1 MRKLFLLLLTIFV
14 AGASVKAMA
23 SDVSPGIPKMNG
35 MVVSS
40 SSGSVTPGLW
50 TLPSAD
56 GEAWSMNFEMNP
68 GYATFYSGVLYDDV
82 YYATRCNAQYGSPII
97 YVDAY
102 SMEDGKKMWTNY
114 PKLTA
119 LPYDLAYNPYDGKI
133 YGFFSNATNTGMVLA
148 TISYDKSGETVTPIK
163 EMDGVWVAIAA
174 APSGQL
180 YGIQSDVEGSGTSV
194 KVNSSSLYKIDR
206 LTGEATLI
214 GGTGQLPLL
223 TGSATIEARSGR
235 MFWTVSPDAS
245 SSYLC
250 EVNLNTGAATKVLD
264 FDDCK
269 QVVGLYAPA
278 PPAEDDAPAEVTDAV
293 AAFNGGS
300 LSGKLQFKA
309 PSTLYNGTP
318 ASGVLTYT
326 VLLNGNEF
334 AKGETSFGS
343 TVSTD
348 VTVAERGNYEFT
360 ISVANDKGPS
370 PKVVVGRFIG
380 FGVPLAPE
388 GVKAAKT
395 AADKITVSWNAV
407 TSSSD
412 GGYVDAAAV
421 TYTVKRL
428 PDEKIVS
435 ENTTATSLEDTPDVS
450 GGMAAYSYV
459 VSADNHGCV
468 SEAVE
473 SNKVVCGTAVLPW
486 QESFKTSETLSFF
499 TVIDANKDGKT
510 WEYASGVVRVKY
522 GNVKM
527 DDWLMSPPLKLEAGK
542 VYHATF
548 KAHSSNA
555 RYPET
560 IEAKWGA
567 GNTVA
572 DMTNTLVEPAT
583 LSGDYETLGGFIK
596 PAVSGVYHL
605 GLHGISEADMYNL
618 EVCEIKI
625 EAGLD
630 AGVPQ
635 APVDLTV
642 TADAAGEYKATV
654 SLTAP
659 ETDISG
665 SALTSIDRI
674 ELSRGGTTVH
684 TFASPAPGER
694 LTYNDVLEAG
704 GDYVYSAVAV
714 NGSGASIPTT
724 VTAFVGTPVAAAPAS
739 VEITETAPGEI
750 RLSWEKVALSAD
762 GKAINPDKVRY
773 NIYNVTGNGAVIA
786 ENVTE
791 IPYTFKGVE
800 DGKQQFVQYSVS
812 AVTDRG
818 EGEKTSTRLIPAGT
832 PYTDFHESYA
842 GGKAST
848 IYATERINYGNW
860 AIQTDNEDAVS
871 QDGDGGYMVMN
882 GYFANYRGAMTTGK
896 ISLAGK
902 KAPMLRFYSYTP
914 DDSGLDKNKLEVLVS
929 AAGGEWTEVLNKTVV
944 ELGAKQGWHEV
955 TVPLGAYAG
964 SDISLRFVAT
974 TSDRPYIST
983 FIDNLNIDEMSGVDL
998 AVTDI
1003 KAPEYVRTGES
1014 FTVSVALANNGGE
1027 AATGSSVEL
1036 YAGDVLCKTSGGLT
1050 IDAGA
1055 ETSAEFVVEMSAL
1068 ADKPVSYRA
1077 VVSHPDDAVTGNNTS
1092 EVVTV
1097 SPVTSSAPVPTNLT
1111 ATRSGSDVILGWN
1124 APVLATEPDATV
1136 TDDFESTAAWSHYA
1150 DGWVMRD
1157 LDKAA
1162 VCGFGEVE
1170 IPGIEAG
1177 KTLASYFMFS
1187 ATGIFEKNKYFA
1199 PHSGKQYLAAL
1210 ARFDNGTTDDWAVSP
1225 ELSGNAQTVSFY
1237 ARSYSAN
1244 DPEKIQVLYSAGSL
1258 EPSDFVPTELNVDK
1272 VPGEW
1277 TRYEVALPQ
1286 GARYFA
1292 IRSYATNSFML
1303 MLDDV
1308 TFAPLSSGN
1317 LVLTGYNIYRNGERI
1332 NEAPVTTTSYTDNA
1346 DMPENSTWV
1355 VTAVYEQRESNGSNV
1370 ATAITSSVDGVVS
1383 GQADIS
1389 VAGGKIRISG
1399 CSGKHITVSSID
1411 GKTVY
1416 SGVGNMVTDI
1426 PAGNGVYIVKV
1437 GDIVR
1442 KLVVR
1447 SMR

>member
-14 AGASVKAMA
+14 AGASVKATA
-23 SDVSPGIPKMNG
+23 SDTPPSIPKMNG
-35 MVVSS
+35 MVVGS
-40 SSGSVTPGLW
+40 SSGSVVTGLW
-50 TLPSAD
+50 SLPSAA
-56 GEAWSMNFEMNP
+56 GEAWSMNIAMDP
-68 GYATFYSGVLYDDV
+68 GYATFYGGILCDNV
-82 YYATRCNAQYGSPII
+82 YYATRCSAQYGTIV

-102 SMEDGKKMWTNY
+102 SMEDGRKLWTNY

-119 LPYDLAYNPYDGKI
+119 LPYDLTYNPYDGKI
-133 YGFFSNATNTGMVLA
+133 YGLFSNSSNTGMVLG
-148 TISYDKSGETVTPIK
+148 TISYDKSGETVIPIK
-163 EMDGVWVAIAA
+163 ELDGTWVAIAA

-180 YGIQSDVEGSGTSV
+180 YGIQSDVEIMGTLV

-206 LTGEATLI
+206 LTGETTLI

-223 TGSATIEARSGR
+223 TGSATIDARSGR
-235 MFWTVSPDAS
+235 MFWTVAPNDK

-250 EVNLNTGAATKVLD
+250 EVDLTTGAATKVMD
-264 FDDCK
+264 FDDCR
-269 QVVGLYAPA
+269 QVVGLYVPT
-278 PPAEDDAPAEVTDAV
+278 PPAEDDAPAEVTDVV
-293 AAFNGGS
+293 ASFDGGS
-300 LSGKLQFKA
+300 LSGSLQFKA
-309 PSTLYNGTP
+309 PSALYDGTP
-318 ASGVLTYT
+318 ASGALTYT
-326 VLLNGNEF
+326 VLLNGNELT
-334 AKGETSFGS
+334 KGETSFGAA
-343 TVSTD
+343 VSTD

-370 PKVVVGRFIG
+370 PKVAVKRFIG

-388 GVKAAKT
+388 GLKAVKTDAG
-395 AADKITVSWNAV
+395 KITVSWDAV

-412 GGYVDAAAV
+412 GGYVDAPVV

-435 ENTTATSLEDTPDVS
+435 EKTTATSLEDAPDAS
-450 GGMAAYSYV
+450 GGMTAYSYV

-468 SEAVE
+468 STTVE

-486 QESFKTSETLSFF
+486 QENFKTPDALSFF
-499 TVIDANKDGKT
+499 TVIDANNDGKT
-510 WEYASGVVRVKY
+510 WEYSTGAVRVKY
-522 GNVKM
+522 GNIKM
-527 DDWLMSPPLKLEAGK
+527 DDWLMSPPLRLEAGK

-567 GNTVA
+567 GNAVA
-572 DMTNTLVEPAT
+572 DMTNTLVEATT

-596 PAVSGVYHL
+596 PSVSGIYHL

-618 EVCEIKI
+618 EVCEITV

-635 APVDLTV
+635 MPGDLTV
-642 TADAAGEYKATV
+642 TADATGEYKATV

-659 ETDISG
+659 KTDISG
-665 SALTSIDRI
+665 GVLTSIDRI
-674 ELSRGGTTVH
+674 ELNRDGATVH
-684 TFASPAPGER
+684 TFAAPTPGET
-694 LTYNDVLEAG
+694 LTYDDVLEAG
-704 GDYVYSAVAV
+704 GDHVYSAVAV
-714 NGSGASIPTT
+714 NASGASIPAT

-739 VEITETAPGEI
+739 VEITETTPGEI
-750 RLSWEKVALSAD
+750 SLSWEKVAISAD

-773 NIYNVTGNGAVIA
+773 NIYNVTANGAVIA

-800 DGKQQFVQYSVS
+800 DGKQQFVQYSVA

-832 PYTDFHESYA
+832 PYTEFHESYA

-848 IYATERINYGNW
+848 IYTTERIKYGNW
-860 AIQTDNEDAVS
+860 AIQKDNEDVVA
-871 QDGDGGYMVMN
+871 QDGDNGCMVMN
-882 GYFANYRGAMTTGK
+882 GYFSDYCGAMNTGK

-929 AAGGEWTEVLNKTVV
+929 VAGGEWTEVLNKTVV
-944 ELGAKQGWHEV
+944 EMGAEQGWHEV
-955 TVPLGAYAG
+955 TVPLSAYAG

-974 TSDRPYIST
+974 TSERPYTST
-983 FIDNLNIDEMSGVDL
+983 FIDNLNIDDMTGVDL
-998 AVTDI
+998 VVTGI
-1003 KAPEYVRTGES
+1003 KAPEYVRTGEN
-1014 FTVSVALANNGGE
+1014 FTVSVSLANNGGE
-1027 AATGSSVEL
+1027 AAAGSSVEL
-1036 YAGDVLCKTSGGLT
+1036 YADDVLCKTFGNVT
-1050 IDAGA
+1050 VDAGA
-1055 ETSAEFVVEMSAL
+1055 ATTVELVVEMSAL
-1068 ADKPVSYRA
+1068 ADKAVSYKA
-1077 VVSHPDDAVTGNNTS
+1077 VVSHPDDAVAGNNTS
-1092 EVVTV
+1092 ETVTV
-1097 SPVTSSAPVPTNLT
+1097 SPVTSSAPAPTNLT
-1111 ATRSGSDVILGWN
+1111 ATRSGTDVLLSWN

-1136 TDDFESTAAWSHYA
+1136 TDDFESTAAWSHHA

-1162 VCGFGEVE
+1162 VCGFGEAE

-1187 ATGIFEKNKYFA
+1187 ATGIFENNKYFA
-1199 PHSGKQYLAAL
+1199 PHSGKQYLAAF

-1237 ARSYSAN
+1237 ARSYSA
-1244 DPEKIQVLYSAGSL
+1244 DYPEKIQVLYSAGSL
-1258 EPSDFVPTELNVDK
+1258 EPSDFVPAGLNVDK

-1277 TRYEVALPQ
+1277 TRYEAALPQ

-1317 LVLTGYNIYRNGERI
+1317 LVLTGYNIYRNNERI
-1332 NEAPVTTTSYTDNA
+1332 NEEPVTATAYTDNA
-1346 DMPENSTWV
+1346 GMAENSTWV

-1370 ATAITSSVDGVVS
+1370 ATAITTSVDGIVS

-1389 VAGGKIRISG
+1389 VVGGNIRISG

-1416 SGVGNMVTDI
+1416 SGVGNTVTDI

-1447 SMR
+1447 SRR

>member
-1 MRKLFLLLLTIFV
+1 MLLLTIFV

-102 SMEDGKKMWTNY
+102 SMEDGKKLWTNY

-318 ASGVLTYT
+318 ASGALTYT

-360 ISVANDKGPS
+360 ISVANDKGSS
-370 PKVVVGRFIG
+370 PKVAVDRFVG
-380 FGVPLAPE
+380 FGVPQAPE
-388 GVKAAKT
+388 NVSAVKT
-395 AADKITVSWNAV
+395 SGNKIGVSWNAV
-407 TSSSD
+407 TASAD

-428 PDEKIVS
+428 PDEVVVS
-435 ENTTATSLEDTPDVS
+435 EKTTATSIEDTPDAS
-450 GGMAAYSYV
+450 GGMVAYSYV
-459 VSADNHGCV
+459 VSADNHGFV
-468 SEAVE
+468 SGTVE
-473 SNKVVCGTAVLPW
+473 SNKVVCGTASLPW
-486 QESFKTSETLSFF
+486 QENFKSSESLSFF

-510 WEYASGVVRVKY
+510 WEYSSGMVRVKY
-522 GNVKM
+522 GSVKM
-527 DDWLMSPPLKLEAGK
+527 DDWLMSPPLSLEAGK

-548 KAHSSNA
+548 KARCSNE
-555 RYPET
+555 RYPEI
-560 IEAKWGA
+560 IEAKWGV

-572 DMTNTLVEPAT
+572 DMTDVLVDPTT
-583 LSGDYETLGGFIK
+583 LSGEYKELGGFIK
-596 PAVSGVYHL
+596 PSVSGIYHL
-605 GLHGISEADMYNL
+605 GLHGISEANMFNL
-618 EVCEIKI
+618 EVCEIKV
-625 EAGLD
+625 ESGLNAG
-630 AGVPQ
+630 APQ
-635 APVDLTV
+635 APENLLV
-642 TADAAGEYKATV
+642 TADANGEYKATV

-659 ETDISG
+659 KTDLSG
-665 SALTSIDRI
+665 NTITSIDKI
-674 ELSRGGTTVH
+674 ELSRDGAVIH
-684 TFASPAPGER
+684 TFDNPATGGQ
-694 LTYNDVLEAG
+694 LTYDDILEKG

-714 NGSGASIPTT
+714 NGNGSGMTSA
-724 VTAFVGTPVAAAPAS
+724 VTAFLGTPVAAAPAS
-739 VEITETAPGEI
+739 VEISETAPGEI
-750 RLSWEKVALSAD
+750 KLSWEKVSLSAD
-762 GKAINPDKVRY
+762 GQSINPDKVSY
-773 NIYNVTGNGAVIA
+773 NIYDDTENGAVVA
-786 ENVTE
+786 ENVKD
-791 IPYTFKGVE
+791 IQYTFKGVD
-800 DGKQQFVQYSVS
+800 DGKQQFVRYSVS

-818 EGEKTSTRLIPAGT
+818 EGEKTQTKTIPAGT
-832 PYTDFHESYA
+832 PYTEFHESYA

-848 IYATERINYGNW
+848 IYTTERINYGNW
-860 AIQTDNEDAVS
+860 TIQTDNDDAVS

-882 GYFANYRGAMTTGK
+882 GYFSDYCGAMITGK
-896 ISLAGK
+896 ISLAEK
-902 KAPMLRFYSYTP
+902 KAPVLRFYSYTP
-914 DDSGLDKNKLEVLVS
+914 DNSGLDLNKLAVSVS
-929 AAGGEWTEVLNKTVV
+929 ADGGEWTEVLNKTVV
-944 ELGAKQGWHEV
+944 EMGAEQGWHEV
-955 TVPLGAYAG
+955 MVPLGAYVG

-974 TSDRPYIST
+974 TSQRPYTST
-983 FIDNLNIDEMSGVDL
+983 FIDNINIDDIDGVELEITGID
-998 AVTDI
+998 
-1003 KAPEYVRTGES
+1003 APAYVRTGEN
-1014 FTVSVALANNGGE
+1014 FTVTVALTNNGSE
-1027 AATGSSVEL
+1027 VATGADVEL
-1036 YAGDVLCKTSGGLT
+1036 YADDVLCNTVSAGTIASG
-1050 IDAGA
+1050 AQA
-1055 ETSAEFVVEMSAL
+1055 SVEFVLEMSAL
-1068 ADKPVSYRA
+1068 SDKPVSYKA
-1077 VVSHPDDAVTGNNTS
+1077 VVSHPDDAVTDNNRS
-1092 EVVTV
+1092 ETVTV
-1097 SPVTSSAPVPTNLT
+1097 SPVVSTAPSPANLT
-1111 ATRSGSDVILGWN
+1111 ATRSGQSVLLSWD
-1124 APVLATEPDATV
+1124 APVLATEPDAAI

-1162 VCGFGEVE
+1162 VCGFAGVEV
-1170 IPGIEAG
+1170 PGIEPG
-1177 KTLASYFMFS
+1177 KTLASFFMFS
-1187 ATGIFEKNKYFA
+1187 ATGIFEGNKPLA
-1199 PHSGKQYLAAL
+1199 PHSGKQYLAAF
-1210 ARFDNGTTDDWAVSP
+1210 ARYDQGTTDDWAISP
-1225 ELSGNAQTVSFY
+1225 ELSGNAQSVSFY
-1237 ARSYSAN
+1237 ARSYSA
-1244 DPEKIQVLYSAGSL
+1244 DDQERIQVLYSTGSL
-1258 EPSDFVPTELNVDK
+1258 EPSDFVPTELDVDK
-1272 VPGEW
+1272 VPGQW
-1277 TRYEVALPQ
+1277 TRYEVALPE

-1308 TFAPLSSGN
+1308 TYAPLSSGN
-1317 LVLTGYNIYRNGERI
+1317 LVLTGYNVYRNNERI
-1332 NEAPVTTTSYTDNA
+1332 NETPVTGTTYTDNV
-1346 DMPENSTWV
+1346 DNPEECAWV
-1355 VTAVYEQRESNGSNV
+1355 VTAVYEQRESKGSNV
-1370 ATAITSSVDGVVS
+1370 ATAITSSVDGVLS
-1383 GQADIS
+1383 GKADIS
-1389 VAGGKIRISG
+1389 VVAGCIRITG
-1399 CSGKHITVSSID
+1399 CNGKHITVSSID
-1411 GKTVY
+1411 GKVVY
-1416 SGVGNMVTDI
+1416 NDLGKTITDI

-1437 GDIVR
+1437 GDVVR

-1447 SMR
+1447 TQR

>member
-102 SMEDGKKMWTNY
+102 SMEDGKKLWTNY

-435 ENTTATSLEDTPDVS
+435 ENTTATSLEDAPDVS

-468 SEAVE
+468 STTVE

-486 QESFKTSETLSFF
+486 QENFKTPDALSFF
-499 TVIDANKDGKT
+499 TVIDANNDGKT
-510 WEYASGVVRVKY
+510 WEHATGAVRVKY
-522 GNVKM
+522 GNIKM
-527 DDWLMSPPLKLEAGK
+527 DDWLMSPPLRLEAGK

-567 GNTVA
+567 GNAVA
-572 DMTNTLVEPAT
+572 DMTNTLVEATT

-596 PAVSGVYHL
+596 PSVSGIYHL

-618 EVCEIKI
+618 EVCEIKV

-635 APVDLTV
+635 MPGDLTV
-642 TADAAGEYKATV
+642 TADATGEYKATV

-659 ETDISG
+659 KTDISG
-665 SALTSIDRI
+665 GVLTSIDRI
-674 ELSRGGTTVH
+674 ELSRDGATVH
-684 TFASPAPGER
+684 TFAAPTPGET
-694 LTYNDVLEAG
+694 LTYDDVLEAG
-704 GDYVYSAVAV
+704 GDHVYSAVAV
-714 NGSGASIPTT
+714 NASGASIPAT

-750 RLSWEKVALSAD
+750 SLSWEKVALSAD

-800 DGKQQFVQYSVS
+800 DGKQQFVQYSVA

-832 PYTDFHESYA
+832 PYTEFHESYA

-882 GYFANYRGAMTTGK
+882 GYFANYCGAMTTGK

-955 TVPLGAYAG
+955 TVPLSAYAG

-974 TSDRPYIST
+974 TSDRPYTST
-983 FIDNLNIDEMSGVDL
+983 FIDNLNINEMSGVDL
-998 AVTDI
+998 VVTDI
-1003 KAPEYVRTGES
+1003 KAPEYVRTGEN
-1014 FTVSVALANNGGE
+1014 FTVSVSLANNGGE
-1027 AATGSSVEL
+1027 AAAGSSVEL
-1036 YAGDVLCKTSGGLT
+1036 YADDVLCKTSGNVT
-1050 IDAGA
+1050 VDAGA
-1055 ETSAEFVVEMSAL
+1055 ATTVELVVEMSAL
-1068 ADKPVSYRA
+1068 ADKAVSYKA
-1077 VVSHPDDAVTGNNTS
+1077 VVSHPDDAVAGNNTS
-1092 EVVTV
+1092 ETVTV
-1097 SPVTSSAPVPTNLT
+1097 RPVTSSAPAPTNLT
-1111 ATRSGSDVILGWN
+1111 ATRSGTDVLLSWN

-1136 TDDFESTAAWSHYA
+1136 TDDFESTAAWSHHA

-1162 VCGFGEVE
+1162 VCGFGEAE

-1187 ATGIFEKNKYFA
+1187 ATGIFENNKYFA
-1199 PHSGKQYLAAL
+1199 PHSGKQYLAAF

-1237 ARSYSAN
+1237 ARSYSA
-1244 DPEKIQVLYSAGSL
+1244 DYPEKIQVLYSTGSL
-1258 EPSDFVPTELNVDK
+1258 EPSDFVPAGINVDK

-1277 TRYEVALPQ
+1277 TRYEAALPQ

-1317 LVLTGYNIYRNGERI
+1317 LVLTGYNIYRNNERI
-1332 NEAPVTTTSYTDNA
+1332 NETPVTATAYTDNA
-1346 DMPENSTWV
+1346 GMAENSTWV

-1370 ATAITSSVDGVVS
+1370 ATAITSSVDGIVS

-1389 VAGGKIRISG
+1389 VVGGKIRISG
-1399 CSGKHITVSSID
+1399 CSGRHITVSSID